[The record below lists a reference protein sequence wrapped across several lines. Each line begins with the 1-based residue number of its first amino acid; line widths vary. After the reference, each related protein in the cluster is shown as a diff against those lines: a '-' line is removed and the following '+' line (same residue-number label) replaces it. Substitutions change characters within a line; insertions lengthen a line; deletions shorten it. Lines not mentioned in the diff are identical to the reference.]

1 MLEIAVLGGYVERKE
16 KQPGAKTIWRGFNRL
31 HDLATMFSIMNNI
44 KFSNG
49 INHEKAG
56 YG

>member
-44 KFSNG
+44 QFAKG